1 MVSAYPAIT
10 LKKTWDKTM
19 IPLPFSRVTV
29 VYREPW
35 IIPKNT
41 GTRELERYRNKVE
54 DTLNSMMQEA
64 DADTGYCGG

>member
-1 MVSAYPAIT
+1 
-10 LKKTWDKTM
+10 M